1 MCKGGISRKEGCPPK
16 LICIQLLSVCFVS
29 HCNNNNARNTGELFA
44 KNRRGLL
51 CSYNTIHSHT
61 AEEEK
66 SSHAMWT
73 GGHVTVCWLVEY
85 VNGKFRTP
93 LWKKSVAFKVT
104 RSRIKDQA
112 TTRIA
117 TTERAR
123 LLYSNSHKTPSR
135 ICISKSE
142 QETVSNNGNGTTRK
156 VFNSD

>member
-1 MCKGGISRKEGCPPK
+1 
-16 LICIQLLSVCFVS
+16 
-29 HCNNNNARNTGELFA
+29 
-44 KNRRGLL
+44 
-51 CSYNTIHSHT
+51 
-61 AEEEK
+61 
-66 SSHAMWT
+66 MWT